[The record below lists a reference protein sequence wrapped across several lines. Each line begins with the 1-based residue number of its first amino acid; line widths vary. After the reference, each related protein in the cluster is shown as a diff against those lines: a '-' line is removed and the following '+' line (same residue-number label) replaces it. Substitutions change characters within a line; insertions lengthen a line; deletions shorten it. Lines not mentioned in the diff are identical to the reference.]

1 MRQNGPCTR
10 RCIVA
15 ADARDCQMKER
26 LIKQFMR
33 FVMVKDLK
41 KLPAKQDDIKKHV
54 LEVSKVTKFTGLQ
67 EKLFEVAKLRFKNI
81 FGFELVR
88 I

>member
-1 MRQNGPCTR
+1 
-10 RCIVA
+10 
-15 ADARDCQMKER
+15 MKER

-67 EKLFEVAKLRFKNI
+67 EKLFEVAKVRFKNI